1 MDIDNNSKFV
11 FLYYCY
17 QITIE
22 PCYRNCSINNNNH
35 LYSHILEYIK
45 YPNRAIQCTKF
56 LTITIQDKVCYKACN
71 AINFMK

>member
-1 MDIDNNSKFV
+1 MYIFYV
-11 FLYYCY
+11 FRKEHY
-17 QITIE
+17 
-22 PCYRNCSINNNNH
+22 NNNH
-35 LYSHILEYIK
+35 LYSHILEYMK